1 MTPCTANRRLNI
13 YEDTYSAE
21 GQLVG
26 NVDWCHFSYK
36 GYEVVY
42 RPTEKSNWFVPVLGV
57 WV

>member
-1 MTPCTANRRLNI
+1 MTPCTASRRLNI
-13 YEDTYSAE
+13 YEGTYSAE

-36 GYEVVY
+36 GYEVAY

>member
-1 MTPCTANRRLNI
+1 MTPCTASRLPDI
-13 YEDTYSAE
+13 YEGTYSAE

-36 GYEVVY
+36 DYEVIY
-42 RPTEKSNWFVPVLGV
+42 RLTEKSNWFVPVLGV